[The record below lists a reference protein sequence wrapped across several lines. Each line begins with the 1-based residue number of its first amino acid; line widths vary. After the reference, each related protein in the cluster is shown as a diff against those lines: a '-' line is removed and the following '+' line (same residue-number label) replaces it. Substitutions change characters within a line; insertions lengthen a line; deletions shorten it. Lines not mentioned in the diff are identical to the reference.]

1 MAMVEISK
9 NDLLINPFTKL
20 DKQWFLLTAGDIESY
35 NTMTAS
41 WGALGT
47 IWGKSA
53 VTAYVRHS
61 RKTFEFMESSKL
73 FTVSFFGEE
82 YRKALSFCGKYSG
95 RDYDKAKETGLT
107 PIELDGA
114 VSFEQAELVLVCS
127 KLYSQDFNLA
137 DMDKSCA
144 DTFYSGDS
152 IHRAYIGEVLK
163 LYRNI

>member
-1 MAMVEISK
+1 MVEISK
-9 NDLLINPFTKL
+9 NDLQLNPFTKL
-20 DKQWFLLTAGDIESY
+20 DKQWFLLTAGDMASY

-47 IWGKSA
+47 IWNKSA

-61 RKTFEFMESSKL
+61 RKTFELMESSKL

-95 RDYDKAKETGLT
+95 RDYDKASQTGLT

-114 VSFEQAELVLVCS
+114 VSFAQAELVIVCS

-137 DMDKSCA
+137 YMDKGCA
-144 DTFYSGDS
+144 DAFYSGDS

-163 LYRNI
+163 IYRNI